1 MFYLRE
7 TAFKKGI
14 NIFLI
19 FIVIQPIL
27 DVLTSF
33 SLHYL
38 PTNVTIGIVVRFM
51 FMVIAL
57 LYICLYKKSKLK
69 QLAIAYIGIAAFI
82 ILLSFSF
89 GMLLKPNFSLFLE
102 LQFYAKGFYFLGMFS
117 SYVLVFHRITN
128 FKTEQFLHPIVI
140 AMVIIGTV
148 FVVATLT
155 NTGFD
160 TYRYMKAGT
169 KGWFH
174 AGNEI
179 GAVIAI
185 GLPLVLLYAIRKVQ
199 SISQVYY
206 WIPSFLIIY
215 ASIMI
220 GTKVAYLALVYSIG
234 ITFMVQ
240 IISYIK
246 NREFSTKL
254 NLSFVTVLLAVVLI
268 LSPMMPAFSNTG
280 IHIQDLE
287 KRQEQEASLEEAE
300 VIVSQNQ
307 DNHETNK
314 VVKLLLSGRQIF
326 LKDMHRMYMD
336 APFVQKIF
344 GMGYAGRYTDKP
356 KLIEM
361 DFFDLFYSYG
371 VMGSFLFLLPL
382 FYGAFLIL
390 KRDSRKSISII
401 DLVLISSS
409 LLLGLG
415 IAFIAGHVLF
425 APSVNIYI
433 AVLLAYIHKRFN
445 SDTDLI

>member
-1 MFYLRE
+1 
-7 TAFKKGI
+7 
-14 NIFLI
+14 
-19 FIVIQPIL
+19 
-27 DVLTSF
+27 
-33 SLHYL
+33 
-38 PTNVTIGIVVRFM
+38 
-51 FMVIAL
+51 
-57 LYICLYKKSKLK
+57 
-69 QLAIAYIGIAAFI
+69 
-82 ILLSFSF
+82 
-89 GMLLKPNFSLFLE
+89 
-102 LQFYAKGFYFLGMFS
+102 
-117 SYVLVFHRITN
+117 
-128 FKTEQFLHPIVI
+128 
-140 AMVIIGTV
+140 
-148 FVVATLT
+148 
-155 NTGFD
+155 
-160 TYRYMKAGT
+160 
-169 KGWFH
+169 
-174 AGNEI
+174 
-179 GAVIAI
+179 
-185 GLPLVLLYAIRKVQ
+185 
-199 SISQVYY
+199 
-206 WIPSFLIIY
+206 
-215 ASIMI
+215 
-220 GTKVAYLALVYSIG
+220 
-234 ITFMVQ
+234 MVQ